1 MNFEVGIL
9 TVGRTDRTS
18 ISNSKAQSGLASGMS
33 SSALNIR
40 QVKDMQEDLYAAWT
54 LIFQQM

>member
-40 QVKDMQEDLYAAWT
+40 QVKDMQEDLYAA
-54 LIFQQM
+54 